1 MDELKFNYV
10 SRGIEMLNINKL
22 KLISVLIDLI
32 DTWCVSFNDSSCE
45 IWHPGYFS
53 KSKIIKQHDSANPKI
68 FFCCVNESKYLFV
81 IKELS
86 KGEKRLAGRDT
97 YL

>member
-1 MDELKFNYV
+1 MDELKFNHV

-68 FFCCVNESKYLFV
+68 FFFVVWMNQNIYL
-81 IKELS
+81 S
-86 KGEKRLAGRDT
+86 
-97 YL
+97 